1 MEIHIKSERTRVLD
15 CKLCRLLLFA
25 SVCPSAVLPVVLGGP
40 KRFDILLGIVSIVL
54 NYSAVFVIIS

>member
-1 MEIHIKSERTRVLD
+1 MEIHINSERTRMLD
-15 CKLCRLLLFA
+15 CKSRIALPLA

-40 KRFDILLGIVSIVL
+40 ERFDILLGIVSIVL